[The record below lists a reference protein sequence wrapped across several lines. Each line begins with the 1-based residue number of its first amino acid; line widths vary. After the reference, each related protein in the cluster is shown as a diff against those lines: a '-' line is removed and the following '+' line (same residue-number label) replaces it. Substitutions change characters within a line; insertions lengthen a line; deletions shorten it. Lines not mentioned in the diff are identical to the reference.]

1 MPHIVFNKTLDLQ
14 EFSRL
19 FTSFFIREPY
29 IIKIQ
34 DLFLNRDGKVSFVPT
49 TVVDE
54 KNQQFLIEIIAKDN
68 KTTVRLFPGTD
79 PEKTDGVK
87 MAIGYLAKMI
97 QSKFPDLVISKTNI
111 AEFIP
116 DKI

>member
-1 MPHIVFNKTLDLQ
+1 MPHVVFNKTLDLE

-19 FTSFFIREPY
+19 FTSFFAREPY
-29 IIKIQ
+29 IIKIR
-34 DLFLNRDGKVSFVPT
+34 DLFLNRDGKISLVPT

-79 PEKTDGVK
+79 PEKTNGVK
-87 MAIGYLAKMI
+87 MAIGCLAKMI
-97 QSKFPDLVISKTNI
+97 QTNFPDLEISKTNI
-111 AEFIP
+111 MEFIP
-116 DKI
+116 EKL